1 MTIRKKAALII
12 ALCAMICQGTAG
24 AASDTKGHW
33 AENILDEY
41 TKANYLNV
49 YADDSVHPDQA
60 ITRGEFVLLMN
71 HLFGYT
77 EADTEG
83 FADVNQS
90 HPLYQ
95 EILVAKKAGYIN
107 GYAEDNTFR
116 ADKSITRAEISAVLS
131 KALQLA
137 EADKNTLEGFK
148 DSQEIP
154 AWAQNYMN
162 TVVAKGYFTGYTD
175 ATLRSKKE
183 ITRAEAVTLM
193 SRVAGQVV
201 AKGNLEN
208 KEISGNLT
216 VTGKDLSLKN
226 VTVKG
231 DLILAAGIGESNV
244 TLDKVKVEGLTL
256 IQGGGEHSAI
266 VKDSMLKEV
275 LVNKL
280 NGKVRILAKGDTT
293 IVSTQIK
300 SGAKLEAEGLTGNG
314 FGRVEVTQI
323 NEGQKLVLDVPVA
336 MLEIQQK
343 SAVELAA
350 KASVTQMKVA
360 DQAQGAKI
368 DLAEGAQIKALVA
381 EGKAEVT
388 GKGKI
393 ETAVIKAQGFKMAQN
408 PVNLVVNKGIQANVA
423 GKAVDSSNNKLVTI
437 SEKDLAPLGKP
448 ELPQKPSQPSTSTPP
463 SGGGGGGGGSS
474 TGGGGS
480 TTPPTPQPP
489 TAEQQSRAAFL
500 EALKTDVPGLNASLA
515 GKAVVSVSGT
525 TVDFQLLTNNKAD
538 MVNVAGQIFAA
549 IQKRGKIEIKT
560 AAYGY
565 LEMTTEN
572 QFKIAD
578 EIYGKSSFQA
588 RVTPSGKVAFEQN
601 FTMRLSAKP
610 SPELSEKEFR
620 MLVEKN
626 ITAVNNEISGVAGI
640 TVNGNT
646 VTVDFVTKESALIK
660 EAAGKVFA
668 AVVSS
673 GSATVTIDGTSY
685 DVIPENVDRIAT
697 ALKDKLN
704 KGALELNVQITPDGY
719 SKVPFSANYKFNFN
733 LPA

>member
-463 SGGGGGGGGSS
+463 SGGGGGGGSS

-489 TAEQQSRAAFL
+489 TAEQQSRTAFL
-500 EALKTDVPGLNASLA
+500 EALKTDVPGLNTSLA

-588 RVTPSGKVAFEQN
+588 RVTPSGKVAFEQS
-601 FTMRLSAKP
+601 FTMRLSG
-610 SPELSEKEFR
+610 
-620 MLVEKN
+620 
-626 ITAVNNEISGVAGI
+626 NEDVAGSKEAFEKAVTDNLLKVNEAIKDQAEIDVKGQDI
-640 TVNGNT
+640 TVT
-646 VTVDFVTKESALIK
+646 FKTKDRGAVKSAA
-660 EAAGKVFA
+660 EKVFNA
-668 AVVSS
+668 MSLQGEAWVEIGGQKIKMIPSNIKAIKDLIGES
-673 GSATVTIDGTSY
+673 NTQLTLTTV
-685 DVIPENVDRIAT
+685 
-697 ALKDKLN
+697 
-704 KGALELNVQITPDGY
+704 ITPKGQATFT
-719 SKVPFSANYKFNFN
+719 STFNIEFI
-733 LPA
+733 LPQA

>member
-266 VKDSMLKEV
+266 VKDSILKEV

-314 FGRVEVTQI
+314 FGRVEVKQI

-463 SGGGGGGGGSS
+463 SGGGGGGSS
-474 TGGGGS
+474 TGGGS

-489 TAEQQSRAAFL
+489 TAEQQSRTAFL

-565 LEMTTEN
+565 LEMTTAN

-601 FTMRLSAKP
+601 FTMRLSG
-610 SPELSEKEFR
+610 
-620 MLVEKN
+620 
-626 ITAVNNEISGVAGI
+626 NEDVAGSKEAFEKAVTDNLLKVNEAIKDQAKIDVKGQDI
-640 TVNGNT
+640 TVT
-646 VTVDFVTKESALIK
+646 FKTKDRGAVKSAA
-660 EAAGKVFA
+660 EKVFNA
-668 AVVSS
+668 MSLQGEAWVEIGGQKIKMIPSNIKAIKDLIGES
-673 GSATVTIDGTSY
+673 NTQLTLTTV
-685 DVIPENVDRIAT
+685 
-697 ALKDKLN
+697 
-704 KGALELNVQITPDGY
+704 ITPKGQATFT
-719 SKVPFSANYKFNFN
+719 STFNIEFI
-733 LPA
+733 LPQA

>member
-137 EADKNTLEGFK
+137 EADKNILEGFK

-162 TVVAKGYFTGYTD
+162 TVVDKGYFTGYTD

-300 SGAKLEAEGLTGNG
+300 SGAKLEAEGLIGNG

-463 SGGGGGGGGSS
+463 SGGGGGGSS

-489 TAEQQSRAAFL
+489 TAEQQSRTAFL
-500 EALKTDVPGLNASLA
+500 EALKTDVPGLNTSLA

-601 FTMRLSAKP
+601 FTMRLSG
-610 SPELSEKEFR
+610 
-620 MLVEKN
+620 
-626 ITAVNNEISGVAGI
+626 NEDVAGSKEAFEKAVTDNLLKVNEAIKDQAKIDVKGQDI
-640 TVNGNT
+640 TVT
-646 VTVDFVTKESALIK
+646 FKTKDRGAVKSAA
-660 EAAGKVFA
+660 EKVFNA
-668 AVVSS
+668 MSLQGEAWVEIGGQKIKMIPSNIKAIKDLIGES
-673 GSATVTIDGTSY
+673 NTQLTLTTV
-685 DVIPENVDRIAT
+685 
-697 ALKDKLN
+697 
-704 KGALELNVQITPDGY
+704 ITPKGQATFT
-719 SKVPFSANYKFNFN
+719 STFNIEFI
-733 LPA
+733 LPQA